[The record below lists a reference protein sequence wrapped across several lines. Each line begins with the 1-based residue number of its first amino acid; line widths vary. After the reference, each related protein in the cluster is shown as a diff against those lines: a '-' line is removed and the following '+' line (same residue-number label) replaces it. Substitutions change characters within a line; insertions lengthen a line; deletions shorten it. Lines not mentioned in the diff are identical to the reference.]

1 VGDATQ
7 LRQVLMN
14 LVINASDAIGPSE
27 GTVRIRTW
35 SAPGSAELF
44 ERAVVAPE
52 EYAGRYVVLEVADT
66 GAGMD
71 EATLARIF
79 DPFFT
84 TKFTGRG
91 LGLAAVLGIVRGHRG
106 AISVAS
112 EPGRGTR
119 FRVMI
124 PAAEEPRAEQ
134 GGGGAAGAWRGSGT
148 VLIADDEAS
157 VRAVTA
163 RALRAMGFDVI
174 EAADGQEA
182 VERFAEGRERIRLVL
197 LDMTMPRMNGEAA
210 FRAIRELEPG
220 AKVVLM
226 SGYTQQDAAEHFGEG
241 LAGFLQKPYELGAL
255 QELVR
260 RVLEEP
266 AR

>member
-1 VGDATQ
+1 
-7 LRQVLMN
+7 
-14 LVINASDAIGPSE
+14 
-27 GTVRIRTW
+27 
-35 SAPGSAELF
+35 
-44 ERAVVAPE
+44 
-52 EYAGRYVVLEVADT
+52 
-66 GAGMD
+66 
-71 EATLARIF
+71 
-79 DPFFT
+79 
-84 TKFTGRG
+84 
-91 LGLAAVLGIVRGHRG
+91 
-106 AISVAS
+106 
-112 EPGRGTR
+112 
-119 FRVMI
+119 MI

-210 FRAIRELEPG
+210 FRAIRGLEPG

-226 SGYTQQDAAEHFGEG
+226 SGYTEQDAAEHFGEG